1 MDRMDKTEK
10 ILDREVAWRIF
21 AHEFNRSNLHLGEGE
36 ERTPGYIITPTGVK
50 CNRLFVVGVVT
61 EIDNIGQ
68 DNNLWKARVADPT
81 GVFTVYAGQYQPE
94 SAIFLSELTI
104 PAYVAVVGKARK
116 YEPEDGNVYL
126 SVRPE
131 EINNADEILR
141 DRWVLDTAELTFS
154 RIRIMEDALK
164 SGLKGKELFE
174 HLQKKGTGLAHADGI
189 VRAIEHYKNID
200 KLIEELKTAIVH
212 AIEAIAKDV
221 EKEPQVPISEPD
233 EIKDEVI
240 IPPVISLEI
249 PAVGKPP
256 EEEPEPKEVIAGII
270 DRLDTGKGI
279 DYSEIIKHAI
289 ASGIDAGI
297 VEECIQKLMDEGRC
311 YEPKIGV
318 LRKV

>member
-1 MDRMDKTEK
+1 MDRTEK

-21 AHEFNRSNLHLGEGE
+21 SHEFNRSNLHLGEGE

-94 SAIFLSELTI
+94 SAIFLSGLAI

-131 EINNADEILR
+131 EINTADEKLR

-174 HLQKKGTGLAHADGI
+174 YLQKKGTGLAHADGI
-189 VRAIEHYKNID
+189 VRAIEHYTNID

-221 EKEPQVPISEPD
+221 EKPRVPISEPEEIND
-233 EIKDEVI
+233 EEI
-240 IPPVISLEI
+240 IPPVNSEETPTTEKPLE
-249 PAVGKPP
+249 K
-256 EEEPEPKEVIAGII
+256 EPEPKEVIAGII

-289 ASGIDAGI
+289 TSGIDAGI
-297 VEECIQKLMDEGRC
+297 VEESIQKLMDEGRC

-318 LRKV
+318 IRKV

>member
-1 MDRMDKTEK
+1 
-10 ILDREVAWRIF
+10 
-21 AHEFNRSNLHLGEGE
+21 
-36 ERTPGYIITPTGVK
+36 
-50 CNRLFVVGVVT
+50 VVT

-81 GVFTVYAGQYQPE
+81 GVFTIYAGQYQPE
-94 SAIFLSELTI
+94 AAIFLSELTI

-131 EINNADEILR
+131 EINTADEKLR

-164 SGLKGKELFE
+164 SGLKGKELFDY
-174 HLQKKGTGLAHADGI
+174 LQKKGTGLAHADGI

-200 KLIEELKTAIVH
+200 KLIEELKSAIIH

-221 EKEPQVPISEPD
+221 EKVPDVPIIEHE
-233 EIKDEVI
+233 EIKDEEI
-240 IPPVISLEI
+240 IPPVQETPSVEKSLEK
-249 PAVGKPP
+249 V
-256 EEEPEPKEVIAGII
+256 PEPKEVIAGII

-279 DYSEIIKHAI
+279 DYSGIIKAAI
-289 ASGIDAGI
+289 ASGIDAVL
-297 VEECIQKLMDEGRC
+297 VEDSIQKLMDEGRC